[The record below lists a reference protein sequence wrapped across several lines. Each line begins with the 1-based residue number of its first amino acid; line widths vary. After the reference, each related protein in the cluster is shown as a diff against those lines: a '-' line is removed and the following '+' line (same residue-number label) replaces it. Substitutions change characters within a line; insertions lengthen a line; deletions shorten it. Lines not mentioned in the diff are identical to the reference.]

1 MYDSLLCLNGDPWGG
16 CGLPATLGPPAV
28 PASLADG
35 GRGKA
40 WKEARLD
47 GVTGDLKDNYL
58 IRSIRE
64 SSTENIL
71 KDMFHSF
78 IMQLIKKYSFLKD
91 IYLNN
96 FCLY

>member
-1 MYDSLLCLNGDPWGG
+1 MYDSLLCLNGDPGGG

-47 GVTGDLKDNYL
+47 GVTGDLKANYF
-58 IRSIRE
+58 IRSISE

-71 KDMFHSF
+71 KVMFHSLTLK
-78 IMQLIKKYSFLKD
+78 LIKKYLFSKR
-91 IYLNN
+91 YLS
-96 FCLY
+96 

>member
-1 MYDSLLCLNGDPWGG
+1 MYDSLLCLNGEPGGG

-58 IRSIRE
+58 IRKISKN
-64 SSTENIL
+64 S
-71 KDMFHSF
+71 
-78 IMQLIKKYSFLKD
+78 
-91 IYLNN
+91 
-96 FCLY
+96 